1 MKQLKNLRYV
11 FLFLIIVLVLVLVRS
26 FNTNLFKQDPGNA
39 VEAAQ
44 NNRNS
49 ITLTQLGS
57 LKTQYLVINLGSG
70 GKFDSVQIKKSINIP
85 IENLLDQ
92 ANRTILK
99 ESKDE
104 IILYSTDVSTTA
116 KAWVILNQL
125 GLKKLFIL
133 APEENTEVF
142 KYKFQPDTTV
152 RLENDSI

>member
-1 MKQLKNLRYV
+1 MKQLKSLRFV

-26 FNTNLFKQDPGNA
+26 FKPNMFRQDPGNA
-39 VEAAQ
+39 VKAAQ
-44 NNRNS
+44 NNSNS
-49 ITLTQLGS
+49 ITLAQLKS
-57 LKTQYLVINLGSG
+57 LSTQYLVINLGSG
-70 GKFDSVQIKKSINIP
+70 GNTDSVKMLNSINIP
-85 IENLLDQ
+85 IENLLDKT
-92 ANRTILK
+92 NLTVFK

-125 GLKKLFIL
+125 GFKKLFML
-133 APEENTEVF
+133 TPEEDSEVF

>member
-1 MKQLKNLRYV
+1 MKQFKSLRFV

-44 NNRNS
+44 NNGNS

-57 LKTQYLVINLGSG
+57 LKTQYLVINLESG
-70 GKFDSVQIKKSINIP
+70 GKFDSVRIKNSVNIP

-99 ESKDE
+99 ESNDE

-142 KYKFQPDTTV
+142 KYKFQPDTKAI
-152 RLENDSI
+152 LENDSI